1 MIVNFLAL
9 SVIGL
14 LGTTQPHGDL
24 KLGDQ
29 AITCSATPATGKWA
43 AEHPFD
49 ARTYGLNRGVSPATS
64 HDSKIV
70 LYTRILDKGFF
81 RLARRLDKFLA
92 KHPEL
97 EWSFVQVLDE
107 KGAQRGGYTAN
118 ELQTRLSE
126 VRELVAQ
133 AKIKHLSFTIS
144 APNAASFGPQLGM
157 AGPQSLVLAVL
168 VAGKTTNEHPQVG
181 YVRHLESSDIT
192 DKVAADAIVEIGNQI
207 P

>member
-14 LGTTQPHGDL
+14 FGTTQPRGDL
-24 KLGDQ
+24 KLGDE

-43 AEHPFD
+43 TEHPFD
-49 ARTYGLNRGVSPATS
+49 EKTYGLTRGVSPATS
-64 HDSKIV
+64 PSSKIV
-70 LYTRILDKGFF
+70 LYTRTLDKGFF
-81 RLARRLDKFLA
+81 RLAHRLDSLLA
-92 KHPEL
+92 KLPDL

-107 KGAQRGGYTAN
+107 KGAQRGGYTAP
-118 ELQTRLSE
+118 ELTKRLSE
-126 VRELVAQ
+126 VRELATQ

-144 APNAASFGPQLGM
+144 APNAASFGPRLGM

-168 VAGKTTNEHPQVG
+168 VAGKTTNEHPHVA

-192 DKVAADAIVEIGNQI
+192 DKVATEAIEELGKQF